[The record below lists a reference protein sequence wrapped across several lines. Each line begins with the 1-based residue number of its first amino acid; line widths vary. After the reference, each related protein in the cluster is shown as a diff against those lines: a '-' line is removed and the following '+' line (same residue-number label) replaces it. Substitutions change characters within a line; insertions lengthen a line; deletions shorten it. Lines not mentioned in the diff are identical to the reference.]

1 MRTKGCISIQEVAR
15 HPVLGQDAVMMNGTS
30 QELDIIAV
38 NVTFMTR
45 MNTAI
50 YVFMAVSISEQDL
63 AAGSSKLK

>member
-1 MRTKGCISIQEVAR
+1 
-15 HPVLGQDAVMMNGTS
+15 MNGTS

-63 AAGSSKLK
+63 AAGSSKVK